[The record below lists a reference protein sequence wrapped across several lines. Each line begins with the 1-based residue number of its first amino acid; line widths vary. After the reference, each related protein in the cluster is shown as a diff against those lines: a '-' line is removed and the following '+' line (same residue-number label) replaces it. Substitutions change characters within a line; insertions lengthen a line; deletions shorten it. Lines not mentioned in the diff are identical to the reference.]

1 MPLFHMEAQL
11 RLPPELQAGR
21 VQAALQEISAEI
33 MVDISVTPA
42 Q

>member
-1 MPLFHMEAQL
+1 MEAHL

>member
-1 MPLFHMEAQL
+1 MEARL
-11 RLPPELQAGR
+11 RLPRGLEAGR

-33 MVDISVTPA
+33 MVDISVTAP